1 VRSSLLSKFSVIV
14 LVIFLAACATS
25 APDLPKQKPDERLEF
40 NGFSLLPPKGS
51 GWSVEEKGR
60 YEITFWKDLW
70 LDVAALEGGGS
81 ATAPRTFF
89 LRISILPSEG
99 EAVRPFTSDYM
110 KSETERGFKGMQ
122 TRRMKL
128 MSYKV
133 DPYVIQGTE
142 CVRYEARFE
151 ERDHPQLPR
160 GAIVEMTGVGFTCR
174 HPSSPLRAID
184 AKYSERRLRGAPE
197 RPAETYRAEAEA
209 ALSSLT
215 FTPLRLKVQ

>member
-1 VRSSLLSKFSVIV
+1 MRLTLHNLALSIAC
-14 LVIFLAACATS
+14 LIGIGACATTGS
-25 APDLPKQKPDERLEF
+25 PQPQPISDASKRLEL
-40 NGFSLLPPKGS
+40 NGFSLMPPQGS
-51 GWSVEEKGR
+51 GWSVEAKGR
-60 YEITFWKDLW
+60 YEVTFWKELW

-89 LRISILPSEG
+89 MSISILPSEG
-99 EAVRPFTSDYM
+99 EALKPFTSDYM

-122 TRRMKL
+122 TPRMKL

-133 DPYVIQGTE
+133 DPYMMQGTE

-160 GAIVEMTGVGFTCR
+160 GAIIEMTGVGFTCR

-184 AKYSERRLRGAPE
+184 GKYSERRLRGAPE

-209 ALSSLT
+209 VLSSLT
-215 FTPLRLKVQ
+215 FTSLR